1 MDPFNHEHYPTERP
15 RLIPLWIREVSAFL
29 KLKHPQVPD
38 HVIREFAEK
47 ELRRRMVVPMVEI
60 LRHPTPG
67 NTIRE
72 TVPLTTHLN
81 RDVRNNIIAPSGST
95 YVPPTVKES
104 FLKISLATKVAERKK
119 YKKIMLE
126 AKEAGDKLKTDIYQY
141 LQASTKIFVNSAPGA
156 MNSPFNILYD
166 KPGFNSIT
174 SISRM
179 SVKYGYG
186 HTERVV
192 EGNLYLPDYE
202 DVVSYCL
209 RLHMT
214 KPDTVHSVLSKYK
227 LHIPSAEELTNHL
240 MESVRYYTT
249 KPLYSKILAFIQ
261 TLPDDTRAFVLYAG
275 CWKTLTHKN
284 EVFFKT
290 FLRTFFNTNI
300 TIDTSADPKEI
311 FKTEADMLAMITSVN
326 YDLLGMDAKRNR
338 LNLNKAIA
346 GENIKGA
353 QHLLSIA
360 KHMEKMISDYADL
373 FSCFFRLESDLAKI
387 QFHPNMVRRC
397 VLVSDTDSVR

>member
-141 LQASTKIFVNSAPGA
+141 LQASTKIL
-156 MNSPFNILYD
+156 LYR
-166 KPGFNSIT
+166 GL
-174 SISRM
+174 
-179 SVKYGYG
+179 
-186 HTERVV
+186 VV
-192 EGNLYLPDYE
+192 
-202 DVVSYCL
+202 
-209 RLHMT
+209 
-214 KPDTVHSVLSKYK
+214 
-227 LHIPSAEELTNHL
+227 
-240 MESVRYYTT
+240 
-249 KPLYSKILAFIQ
+249 
-261 TLPDDTRAFVLYAG
+261 
-275 CWKTLTHKN
+275 
-284 EVFFKT
+284 
-290 FLRTFFNTNI
+290 
-300 TIDTSADPKEI
+300 
-311 FKTEADMLAMITSVN
+311 
-326 YDLLGMDAKRNR
+326 
-338 LNLNKAIA
+338 
-346 GENIKGA
+346 
-353 QHLLSIA
+353 
-360 KHMEKMISDYADL
+360 
-373 FSCFFRLESDLAKI
+373 
-387 QFHPNMVRRC
+387 
-397 VLVSDTDSVR
+397 